1 VCGLTTAI
9 QGEGGGVGPTILL
22 SMCSGGGWSLDVP
35 LSLAHLA
42 TRTVFNPGRR
52 SWMDGR

>member
-22 SMCSGGGWSLDVP
+22 SMCSGGGWSLR
-35 LSLAHLA
+35 
-42 TRTVFNPGRR
+42 RTTVISTFSSPARF
-52 SWMDGR
+52 